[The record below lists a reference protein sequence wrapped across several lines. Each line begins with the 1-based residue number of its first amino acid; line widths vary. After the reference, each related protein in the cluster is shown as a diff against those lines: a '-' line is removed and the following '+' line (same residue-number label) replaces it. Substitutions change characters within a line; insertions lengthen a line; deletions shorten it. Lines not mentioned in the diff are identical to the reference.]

1 LYIKL
6 NFYTIFKVV
15 FCIMDIITEKISNMS
30 MCSEDDMIDFLCS
43 GLQNTTLTYTNNVT
57 IDEYRELEE
66 VFRMQTMSKDIL
78 ANTNDRYTRYINEIE
93 VWEIG
98 DVSCLYIKEYIELFI
113 TESNKGFTTESTVRL
128 LQIMKYIDSE
138 IMRLLNTM

>member
-1 LYIKL
+1 
-6 NFYTIFKVV
+6 
-15 FCIMDIITEKISNMS
+15 MDIITEKISNMS